1 MTHILSERTA
11 CARPTNLRQR
21 LLAGT
26 GMAALALGLLAPS
39 ASADEPIQMAAVA
52 LDAITITATKTK
64 ESALETLSST
74 TVITEQ
80 EIEDIQATSVD
91 ELLIG
96 VPGVTGAKT
105 EEGPGIGINIRGM
118 QEYGRVNVMI
128 DGTRQNFQRTG
139 HAANTAVFIEPEL
152 LKQVDI
158 VRGPSAAVYGS
169 GAIGGVVNFI
179 TKDAADLLDPGA
191 ASGMTAKF
199 GYHSID
205 DTFLTTLTGYAMP
218 NDETDLFGS
227 ITYRTN
233 GNYEDGDGNE
243 VDYTEL
249 DNGNAL
255 LKASYAL
262 TDFQT
267 IKTSLL
273 INRSDYESADY
284 DEEIR
289 DNTVTL
295 AYSYAPDDNAWVDL
309 SASTYYTN
317 TKNTR
322 ERKISSGGP
331 YTKINEVE
339 TIGFDIF
346 NTSRLSGFGTHEV
359 TYGVDGFFD
368 TVTSMDESTG
378 GADIYTPGGERS
390 IYGGFVQDQIAITT
404 WLDLILAARYD
415 SYELTAPSA
424 TMEDTHVSPKATV
437 AVTPIENVTVYAT
450 WAEAFR
456 APSTTETLQSGIH
469 PGAAAFEFL
478 PNPNLKPEVGQNWE
492 FGTNISVSNIFQ
504 SNDRVAFKANYFNM
518 DVEDYIDAEL
528 VFGPSFP
535 FSWSDTTYQFL
546 NVAEANLRGI
556 EATLNYESTN
566 VFGSVA
572 YSRIRGKDENT
583 GDYLNTIPADK
594 VSTTV
599 GFRAADNA
607 LRAGVT
613 WHAVAAQDRNDTPS
627 DSYNL
632 VNAFSSYKVTESVK
646 LNLGVDNLFNEQ
658 YTEVLNR
665 EPSRGQNWKGAI
677 TVRF

>member
-1 MTHILSERTA
+1 MTHIFLERQ
-11 CARPTNLRQR
+11 ARAHPSTLRRR
-21 LLAGT
+21 LLAST
-26 GMAALALGLLAPS
+26 GMAALALGLLAPG
-39 ASADEPIQMAAVA
+39 ASADEPIQIAAVA
-52 LDAITITATKTK
+52 LDAITVTATKT
-64 ESALETLSST
+64 EETALESLSST

-80 EIEDIQATSVD
+80 ELEDIQATSID
-91 ELLIG
+91 ELLRG
-96 VPGVTGAKT
+96 VPGVTGART
-105 EEGPGIGINIRGM
+105 EDGPGIGINIRGM

-152 LKQVDI
+152 LKQIDI

-179 TKDAADLLDPGA
+179 TKDAADLLDPGTF
-191 ASGMTAKF
+191 SGVMTKV

-205 DTFLTTLTGYAMP
+205 DTFLTSITGYALP
-218 NDETDLFGS
+218 NDKTDLFAA
-227 ITYRTN
+227 ITYRTQS
-233 GNYEDGDGNE
+233 NYDDGNGDE
-243 VDYTEL
+243 VANTEL

-255 LKASYAL
+255 LKVSYAL
-262 TDFQT
+262 TDAQT

-273 INRSDYESADY
+273 INRADYVSDDY

-295 AYSYAPDDNAWVDL
+295 GYTYDPADNGWVDL
-309 SASTYYTN
+309 SVSAYYTN

-346 NTSRLSGFGTHEV
+346 NTSRFTGLGSHEI

-368 TVTSMDESTG
+368 TVTSFDENTG

-390 IYGGFVQDQIAITT
+390 IYGGFVQDQIAITS
-404 WLDLILAARYD
+404 WLSLILAARYD
-415 SYELTAPSA
+415 SYELTAPST
-424 TMEDTHVSPKATV
+424 TMEDTHISPKATI
-437 AVTPIENVTVYAT
+437 AVSPVENITVYAT

-469 PGAAAFEFL
+469 PGGAAFEFL
-478 PNPNLKPEVGQNWE
+478 PNPNLKPEVGQSWE
-492 FGTNISVSNIFQ
+492 IGTNISVSNLFQ
-504 SNDRVAFKANYFNM
+504 SRDRVAFKGTYFNM

-528 VFGPSFP
+528 IFGPSFP
-535 FSWSDTTYQFL
+535 MSWSDTTYQFL
-546 NVAEANLRGI
+546 NVAEAKLRGI
-556 EATLNYESTN
+556 EATLSYESQS
-566 VFGSVA
+566 VFGTVS
-572 YSRIRGKDENT
+572 YSLIRGKDETT
-583 GDYLNTIPADK
+583 GGYLNTVPADK
-594 VSTTV
+594 VSTTL
-599 GFRAADNA
+599 GFRAMDNA

-613 WHAVAAQDRNDTPS
+613 WHAVASQDRNDTPS
-627 DSYNL
+627 DSYHLINL
-632 VNAFSSYKVTESVK
+632 FSSYKITENVK

-658 YTEVLNR
+658 YTELLNT
-665 EPSRGQNWKGAI
+665 EASRGQNWKGAI